1 MHIDYAD
8 ATPVAA
14 GVGKYFWLT
23 DARLRES
30 YVHTQKETLVSG
42 KEENIR

>member
-30 YVHTQKETLVSG
+30 YTGARSHPK
-42 KEENIR
+42 RDAR